1 MSKFVTYVRLST
13 IQREISMIFL
23 VKGLPC
29 LLKFLK
35 AILKEIH
42 SCLSFLRT
50 QFVSLLR
57 ATPRGILMID
67 AVDELI
73 LSALSQ
79 NSKQDTAEIWDF
91 LRDHGYSLTEE
102 EIESKI
108 SRLQDSGVI
117 RNYTISV
124 DTKKLR
130 RRVIRVALLRF
141 KVSQHLASRLEGL
154 KKYLADAPF
163 VLFSGRTRGGID
175 WITCQAFLSEDM
187 ADEECDIFRNLFGDI
202 VQSYEVYDFTPTKEA
217 SLHALTHSNDEY
229 KQFLDEWIP
238 PFLGR
243 R

>member
-1 MSKFVTYVRLST
+1 MSEYVTHVRLST
-13 IQREISMIFL
+13 IQREIRMIFL

-29 LLKFLK
+29 LLIILK
-35 AILKEIH
+35 AMVEKIL
-42 SCLSFLRT
+42 SCLSFLLT
-50 QFVSLLR
+50 QFVSLLW
-57 ATPRGILMID
+57 ATPREILMID
-67 AVDELI
+67 AVDEQI

-175 WITCQAFLSEDM
+175 WITCHAFLSEEM
-187 ADEECDIFRNLFGDI
+187 ADEESDIFRNLFGDI
-202 VQSYEVYDFTPTKEA
+202 IQSYEVYDFAPTKEA